1 MEKMTDNEK
10 IVAFRQECRRY
21 LDFRDKIDDIDKRL
35 VMLKIK
41 MENVH
46 SPSFEKVG
54 SSPSRRERP
63 VTEMIEK
70 KTELENR
77 KAYYQRRMKW
87 IIDTI
92 ELFPSPAYKALLWMT
107 YIQCNSTEN
116 VSRIFDV
123 SAGHMNHIR
132 RKYLLQILT
141 DQKLAEMKALQ
152 DEEPKYKH
160 IIV

>member
-1 MEKMTDNEK
+1 
-10 IVAFRQECRRY
+10 
-21 LDFRDKIDDIDKRL
+21 
-35 VMLKIK
+35 
-41 MENVH
+41 
-46 SPSFEKVG
+46 
-54 SSPSRRERP
+54 
-63 VTEMIEK
+63 MIEK

-92 ELFPSPAYKALLWMT
+92 ELVPSPAYKALLWMT